1 MYCSNCGNEMPE
13 GTVFCPKCG
22 TKVGTNGEANS
33 QGENT
38 FVQPSV
44 TNASGAMNMTNQTC
58 VSKSKKPIIK
68 KWWFWGIIVI
78 IAIIVISTLGGSSEE
93 TDSSSLE
100 INDSSK
106 ETDSSSLEIND
117 SSKEIDGSVPETNDS
132 DDAELETNASDDAE
146 LVENETMSAAD
157 IYVWLAEAEKDI
169 LDYSVSENS
178 ITFIENNPEF
188 FPGSDENRGAISDKV
203 DWEADYAHVAKSP
216 NKYTDKLLSI
226 YGCIVDCQEIETDYG
241 IITYLQISDYDGHS
255 YCMNYLGEL
264 EDAFEECQ
272 VYVYMLPFG
281 TVTFENTGATYTE
294 AIMGAACYV
303 EVCSSEYEY

>member
-38 FVQPSV
+38 FVQSSV

-78 IAIIVISTLGGSSEE
+78 IAIIVISALSGSSEE

-106 ETDSSSLEIND
+106 ETD
-117 SSKEIDGSVPETNDS
+117 GSVSETNDS
-132 DDAELETNASDDAE
+132 DDAELA
-146 LVENETMSAAD
+146 ENETMSAAD
-157 IYVWLAEAEKDI
+157 IYVWLAENDSY
-169 LDYSVSENS
+169 DYSVPENS

-203 DWEADYAHVAKSP
+203 DWEADYAHIAKSP
-216 NKYTDKLLSI
+216 NKYADKLLSI
-226 YGCIVDCQEIETDYG
+226 YGYIVDCQEIDTDYG
-241 IITYLQISDYDGHS
+241 IITFLQIMDYDTHS
-255 YCMNYLGEL
+255 YCMYYLGEL
-264 EDAFEECQ
+264 EDAFEDNQ
-272 VYVYMLPFG
+272 VYVYMLPFS
-281 TVTFENTGATYTE
+281 TVTFENMGASYTE

-303 EVCSSEYEY
+303 EVCSSEYEYE